1 MPNKLAHF
9 AIEATDVER
18 ARVFYQT
25 AFGWDF
31 KPWGPLG
38 FYLIEGAGV
47 HGALQSRKSPPPDG
61 RKGFECTFAVDDL
74 DQTIKAIEQAG
85 GNISSDSVTIP
96 TVGEL
101 VGFTDTE
108 GNDALIMQYE
118 PARLRE
124 LGLQRRVE

>member
-18 ARVFYQT
+18 AKAFYQ
-25 AFGWDF
+25 AVFGWDF
-31 KPWGPLG
+31 KPWGPPG
-38 FYLIEGAGV
+38 FYLIEGAGI
-47 HGALQSRKSPPPDG
+47 HGALQGRKSPPPEG
-61 RKGFECTFAVDDL
+61 RKGFECTFAVYDL
-74 DQTIKAIEQAG
+74 DKTIKAIEQAG
-85 GNISSDSVTIP
+85 GRINSDSVSIP

-108 GNDALIMQYE
+108 GNNALIMQYK

-124 LGLQRRVE
+124 LGL

>member
-18 ARVFYQT
+18 ARAFYQ
-25 AFGWDF
+25 AVFGWDF
-31 KPWGPLG
+31 KPWGPPG
-38 FYLIEGAGV
+38 FYLIDGAGV
-47 HGALQSRKSPPPDG
+47 HGALQSRKSPPQEG
-61 RKGFECTFAVDDL
+61 RKGFECTFAVYDL
-74 DQTIKAIEQAG
+74 DKTIGAIEQAG
-85 GNISSDSVTIP
+85 GAITSDSVSIP

-108 GNDALIMQYE
+108 GNDALIMQYK

-124 LGLQRRVE
+124 LGL